1 MGVIVISSLIYFILG
16 YLSGSI
22 PFGLIVSRLFSLGN
36 LREIGSGNI
45 GATNVLRTGN
55 KWAAILTLLFDAAKG
70 ALVITLV
77 RQYDNYHLDYKIYIV
92 ALGAVLGHIFPVWLN
107 FKGGKGVA
115 TVGGCTLALNIWVG
129 LGLVGTWITIFIWR
143 RVSSLSAIVATITA
157 PIIAYAFGDY
167 YLTCW
172 FCLISPLVL
181 FTHRTNIKRL
191 LQKKE
196 IGLDHVSHK
205 K

>member
-1 MGVIVISSLIYFILG
+1 MPVIIMSLIYFILG

-22 PFGLIVSRLFSLGN
+22 PFGLIVSRLFNLGN

-77 RQYDNYHLDYKIYIV
+77 RQYDGHDLDYKIYIV
-92 ALGAVLGHIFPVWLN
+92 ALGAVVGHIFPVWLN
-107 FKGGKGVA
+107 FRGGKGVA

-129 LGLVGTWITIFIWR
+129 LGLVGTWIVIFIWQ
-143 RVSSLSAIVATITA
+143 RVSSLSAIIATIMA
-157 PIIAYAFGDY
+157 PIIAYSLGDY
-167 YLTCW
+167 HLACW
-172 FCLISPLVL
+172 FTFISPLVL

-196 IGLDHVSHK
+196 ISLDHISNK